1 MIDTERRLEYQGYPR
16 ILFAVAGDVTDG
28 YCLDFQD
35 INLILTENEGGV
47 FGDPYCPLTAEGT
60 SFTTHAYG
68 GSAWRWSDEYT
79 YTYRE
84 GVWWLSSSEETY
96 GHYEYMIW
104 NTRCLWMS
112 R

>member
-1 MIDTERRLEYQGYPR
+1 MIDTESRLEYQGYPR
-16 ILFAVAGDVTDG
+16 ILFAVAGDITDG

-35 INLILTENEGGV
+35 INLILTEKEGGV
-47 FGDPYCPLTAEGT
+47 FGAPYCPLTTEGT